1 VRQVEDCRP
10 EAVQQACDRIASG
23 RAPGVN
29 SNFPPTPADVA
40 ISARLFEDIA
50 ARGEGRELRLHNGLI
65 EMDWG
70 RGRVDM
76 RGLTTEEQ
84 DQIIDAGGM
93 IGKQNAATL
102 NLEEKR
108 AALKGIELE
117 NKSEAP
123 KPRLQRMTDQ

>member
-1 VRQVEDCRP
+1 
-10 EAVQQACDRIASG
+10 
-23 RAPGVN
+23 
-29 SNFPPTPADVA
+29 
-40 ISARLFEDIA
+40 
-50 ARGEGRELRLHNGLI
+50 
-65 EMDWG
+65 MDWG